1 MLDLLIRYI
10 HLLAVLVLIIALLIE
25 NLAISSA
32 LSKEDTDNLAR
43 VDLVYLSSLLLAAL
57 AGIALWLWVGKPA
70 QFYNG
75 NPVFHAK
82 LGLFTMLILLAAY
95 PHLFLRKSRRAL
107 QFPVHVP
114 AAVIWLLRIQL
125 VVIAVI
131 PISAWM
137 LARGIGN

>member
-1 MLDLLIRYI
+1 MLDLLIRYV

-25 NLAISSA
+25 NLAISNV
-32 LSKEDTDNLAR
+32 LSKEDADNLAR
-43 VDLVYLSSLLLAAL
+43 VDLVYLSGLLLAAL

-82 LGLFTMLILLAAY
+82 SGLFALLTLLAAY

-107 QFPVHVP
+107 NHPVPVP
-114 AAVIWLLRIQL
+114 ATVIWLLRIQL
-125 VVIAVI
+125 LIVALI
-131 PISAWM
+131 PITAWM